1 MLGLLERRLLTVN
14 LFSAEL
20 GPGSKRAGYASR
32 ELGLGTDLGA
42 LGWGG
47 TIYEL
52 GPGERICPYHWH
64 VAEEEWLVVLTGT
77 PTLREPDG
85 EEVLRPWDVA
95 VFTRGPGGAHEVRND
110 TAETAT
116 VLMLSTIAGLEMC
129 VYPDSGKISAWWE
142 DEDGS
147 LTGLRNRPGA
157 NIDYFDGE
165 R

>member
-1 MLGLLERRLLTVN
+1 M
-14 LFSAEL
+14 
-20 GPGSKRAGYASR
+20 
-32 ELGLGTDLGA
+32 
-42 LGWGG
+42 
-47 TIYEL
+47 
-52 GPGERICPYHWH
+52 
-64 VAEEEWLVVLTGT
+64 LTGT